1 MLAPSIFH
9 TSITKLHNA
18 KLTIPAQPCS
28 GPATGEITVR
38 NAVLLQQAMV
48 SAMIKAGVLAHGE
61 ITAIRDGLTA
71 DGLSGMERLTAIAST
86 VAAITAK
93 RHAAEAEGFLR
104 CLQNLTRPTSG
115 FAQIGERGDNAM
127 RRDRILMA
135 VGRLGTGFDR
145 LAQTL
150 ADAPVAGD
158 QATAVEIVLLARL
171 LAAHRPNLIRSAL
184 LAVARAVAAPGFQ
197 PGEIVTIDAE
207 PSQAMVATSEEA
219 LRRAS

>member
-1 MLAPSIFH
+1 MLASSIFH
-9 TSITKLHNA
+9 TSITKLRNA
-18 KLTIPAQPCS
+18 NLTIPAQSCS
-28 GPATGEITVR
+28 GPAAGEIKVR

-48 SAMIKAGVLAHGE
+48 SAMIKASVLAHGE
-61 ITAIRDGLTA
+61 ITAIC

-93 RHAAEAEGFLR
+93 RHAAEAEAFLH

-115 FAQIGERGDNAM
+115 FAQIGEWGHTAM
-127 RRDRILMA
+127 RHDQIIMA
-135 VGRLGTGFDR
+135 VGRLGAGFER

-150 ADAPVAGD
+150 ADAPVTGD

-197 PGEIVTIDAE
+197 PGEIVAIDAD

>member
-1 MLAPSIFH
+1 MVAPSIFH

-28 GPATGEITVR
+28 GPATGEIEVG

-48 SAMIKAGVLAHGE
+48 AAMIKAGVLAHGE

-93 RHAAEAEGFLR
+93 RHAAEEEAFLR